1 MRFLKKY
8 FDFAIL
14 AFVVGGFVSVAAEGL
29 ATTPLPDTDE
39 SMMLQIS
46 YEMLNHGK
54 LAFPM
59 KRFYGG
65 NIENAWHS
73 LTPVAFVTLTGFLKL
88 FGWGLTQG
96 RVYNLI
102 TAVLMLLMLYLLAR
116 KLFSWQLGITAVVLI
131 VSDPL
136 FMARSRL
143 LRYDLLA
150 AAFALLAFYLYEKA
164 EEGEGKWYYLGS
176 GLAAGAGVM
185 SHTNVLYILA
195 VIAALMLFKDRW
207 KLFRKGKLYAFAAGA
222 LAAMAYEI
230 VFALVD
236 YKNFLLQT
244 RKDDVHFRVLEPMG
258 WLNNLTT
265 EPGRYVQWFEARG
278 VRIDTAT
285 LLLHLFLLAT
295 LVAIVYLLARAAVH
309 IKRGNAWVDP
319 RVRVVIATVI
329 IVLFFA
335 IVTQR
340 KVTQYVV
347 HLVPWFAL
355 CVAILLRDVTVQ
367 IRRLSVMKWRWARPA
382 YTAALVVIAIV
393 IASYGYELVKQ
404 NRNYLTHVRNPDQA
418 SFEDLTT
425 ALRSVVP
432 DGVCPA
438 SIASGYLWL
447 VFPERDDCY
456 FAYMEASLDE
466 PLELEGKDYA
476 LIVKPKFE
484 GRVSKLTGAGFER
497 FHLLG
502 ELNRTPYGTLLV
514 YYTGNDPRFT
524 ALAARRYYF
533 FGHQRGYVSDEQ
545 LARSHEVWSASSA
558 EFTWNPVEL
567 SQSFRSDDDDE
578 AAPENGHRKGRWM
591 EICSV
596 DLDANSIYR
605 VAADIVDQQEFDL
618 GIIDGQTLFPV
629 ERISEGADSQQ
640 GFEGLFKTS
649 RNGRVKIAVR
659 VPQAKLVAGSP
670 VSHISIRAIL

>member
-1 MRFLKKY
+1 MRFIKKY

-14 AFVVGGFVSVAAEGL
+14 AFVIGGFVSVAAEGL
-29 ATTPLPDTDE
+29 AATPLPDTDE

-73 LTPVAFVTLTGFLKL
+73 LTPVAFVTLSGFLKL

-116 KLFSWQLGITAVVLI
+116 KLFSWQVGLTAVVLVI
-131 VSDPL
+131 SDPL

-143 LRYDLLA
+143 LRYDLIA

-164 EEGEGKWYYLGS
+164 EESEGKWYYIGS

-195 VIAALMLFKDRW
+195 VIGALMFLKDRW
-207 KLFRKGKLYAFAAGA
+207 KLFRKGKLYAFSAGA

-244 RKDDVHFRVLEPMG
+244 RKDDVHFGVLEPLG

-265 EPGRYVQWFEARG
+265 ETGRYVLWFEARG
-278 VRIDTAT
+278 SRIDTAT

-295 LVAIVYLLARAAVH
+295 IVAIIYLLIRAAIQVR
-309 IKRGNAWVDP
+309 RGKTWDDP
-319 RVRVVIATVI
+319 RVRSVIATVI

-335 IVTQR
+335 VVTQR

-347 HLVPWFAL
+347 HLAPWFAL
-355 CVAILLRDVTVQ
+355 CVAILLRDVVAQ
-367 IRRLSVMKWRWARPA
+367 IHRLNVIKWRWARPMYA
-382 YTAALVVIAIV
+382 AALVVVAIV

-418 SFEDLTT
+418 SFDDLTT

-432 DGVCPA
+432 DSVCPA

-447 VFPERDDCY
+447 AFPERDDCY

-502 ELNRTPYGTLLV
+502 ELDRTPYGTLLV
-514 YYTGNDPRFT
+514 YYTGSDPRFT
-524 ALAARRYYF
+524 TLAVRRYYF

-545 LARSHEVWSASSA
+545 LARSREVWSAGAPDLS
-558 EFTWNPVEL
+558 WNPAAT
-567 SQSFRSDDDDE
+567 SQSLRSDDDDE
-578 AAPENGHRKGRWM
+578 ASLENGHRKGRWM

-596 DLDANSIYR
+596 DLDANSIYQ
-605 VAADIVDQQEFDL
+605 VAADIADQQDFDL
-618 GIIDGQTLFPV
+618 GVIDGPTLFPV
-629 ERISEGADSQQ
+629 ERISEGDDPPQR
-640 GFEGLFKTS
+640 FEGLFKTH

-659 VPQAKLVAGSP
+659 VPLAKLDAGSP
-670 VSHISIRAIL
+670 VSHISIRAIP

>member
-14 AFVVGGFVSVAAEGL
+14 AFVIGGFVSVAAEGL

-73 LTPVAFVTLTGFLKL
+73 LTPVAFVTLSGFLKL

-102 TAVLMLLMLYLLAR
+102 TAVLMLVMLYLLAR
-116 KLFSWQLGITAVVLI
+116 KLFSWQVGLTAVILI
-131 VSDPL
+131 ISDPL

-143 LRYDLLA
+143 LRYDLIA
-150 AAFALLAFYLYEKA
+150 AAFALLAVYLYEKA
-164 EEGEGKWYYLGS
+164 EEREIKWYYIGS

-195 VIAALMLFKDRW
+195 VIGALMLLKDRW
-207 KLFRKGKLYAFAAGA
+207 RLFRKGKLYAFGAGA

-230 VFALVD
+230 MFALID

-244 RKDDVHFRVLEPMG
+244 RKDDVHFAVLEPLG

-265 EPGRYVQWFEARG
+265 EPGRYVLWFEARG
-278 VRIDTAT
+278 SRIDTAT
-285 LLLHLFLLAT
+285 LLLHVFLLAT
-295 LVAIVYLLARAAVH
+295 IVAIVYLLLRAAIQVR
-309 IKRGNAWVDP
+309 RGKTWDDP
-319 RVRVVIATVI
+319 RVRIVIATVI

-335 IVTQR
+335 IVSQR

-347 HLVPWFAL
+347 HLAPWFAL
-355 CVAILLRDVTVQ
+355 CVAILLRDVVVQ
-367 IRRLSVMKWRWARPA
+367 IRRLKVIKWRWARPA
-382 YTAALVVIAIV
+382 YAAALVVIAIV

-404 NRNYLTHVRNPDQA
+404 NRNYLIHVRNPDQA
-418 SFEDLTT
+418 SFEDLKV
-425 ALRSVVP
+425 ALRSIVP

-447 VFPERDDCY
+447 AFPERDDCY

-502 ELNRTPYGTLLV
+502 ELDRTPYGTLLV

-533 FGHQRGYVSDEQ
+533 FGHQRGYVSDQQ
-545 LARSHEVWSASSA
+545 LARSREVWSANGT
-558 EFTWNPVEL
+558 EFTWNPAAP
-567 SQSFRSDDDDE
+567 SQSFRPDEDDE
-578 AAPENGHRKGRWM
+578 VSPDNGHRKGRWM

-596 DLDANSIYR
+596 DLDANSIYQ
-605 VAADIVDQQEFDL
+605 VAADIVDQTDFDL

-629 ERISEGADSQQ
+629 ERISEAGDAARR
-640 GFEGLFKTS
+640 FEGLFKTG
-649 RNGRVKIAVR
+649 RNGHVKIAVR
-659 VPQAKLVAGSP
+659 VPPAKLAAGSP
-670 VSHISIRAIL
+670 ISHISIRAIP

>member
-14 AFVVGGFVSVAAEGL
+14 AFVVGGFVTVAGERL
-29 ATTPLPDTDE
+29 ATVPLPDSDE

-73 LTPVAFVTLTGFLKL
+73 LTPIAFVTLSGFLKL
-88 FGWGLTQG
+88 FGWGLVQG
-96 RVYNLI
+96 RAYNLI
-102 TAVLMLLMLYLLAR
+102 TSVLMLLMLYLLAR
-116 KLFSWQLGITAVVLI
+116 KLFSWQVGLTAVVLI
-131 VSDPL
+131 ISDPL
-136 FMARSRL
+136 FLARSRL

-164 EEGEGKWYYLGS
+164 EESEGKWYYVGS

-195 VIAALMLFKDRW
+195 VIAALMLLEDRW
-207 KLFRKGKLYAFAAGA
+207 KLFRKGKLYLFGAGA
-222 LAAMAYEI
+222 LAAMGYEI

-265 EPGRYVQWFEARG
+265 EPARYVEWFKAHG
-278 VRIDTAT
+278 ARIDTAT
-285 LLLHLFLLAT
+285 LLLHFFLLT
-295 LVAIVYLLARAAVH
+295 TIVAIIYLLARAVIQIRSRSALS
-309 IKRGNAWVDP
+309 DP
-319 RVRVVIATVI
+319 RVRVLIATLI
-329 IVLFFA
+329 IMLFFA
-335 IVTQR
+335 VVTQR
-340 KVTQYVV
+340 KVTQYIV
-347 HLVPWFAL
+347 HLAPWFAL
-355 CVAILLRDVTVQ
+355 CVAVLLRDVTVQ
-367 IRRLSVMKWRWARPA
+367 IGCLGGVQRRWAKPA
-382 YTAALVVIAIV
+382 YAVALAVVTMVIA
-393 IASYGYELVKQ
+393 AYGYELLRQ
-404 NRNYLTHVRNPDQA
+404 NRNYLTRVRNPDQA
-418 SFEDLTT
+418 SFEDLKT

-447 VFPERDDCY
+447 AFPEQDNCY

-466 PLELEGKDYA
+466 PLELEGKEYA

-484 GRVSKLTGAGFER
+484 GRVSKLTGAGFDR

-502 ELNRTPYGTLLV
+502 ELVQTAYGTFLV
-514 YYTGNDPRFT
+514 YYTGRDPRLT
-524 ALAARRYYF
+524 ALPPRRYYF
-533 FGHQRGYVSDEQ
+533 FRRQKGYVSDEQ
-545 LARSHEVWSASSA
+545 LGRAREVWSAGES
-558 EFTWNPVEL
+558 EFTWKPAAA
-567 SQSFRSDDDDE
+567 SQSIQSDDSDE
-578 AAPENGHRKGRWM
+578 ESPNDGHRKGRWM
-591 EICSV
+591 EFSSV
-596 DLDANSIYR
+596 DLDANSIYE
-605 VAADIVDQQEFDL
+605 VTADITDQRDFDL
-618 GIIDGQTLFPV
+618 AIIDGQTVSPV
-629 ERISEGADSQQ
+629 QRISEGDDEAQRVR
-640 GFEGLFKTS
+640 GLFKTS
-649 RNGRVKIAVR
+649 GSKRVRFAVR
-659 VPQAKLVAGSP
+659 VSGAKAASP
-670 VSHISIRAIL
+670 PISHISIRAIL

>member
-14 AFVVGGFVSVAAEGL
+14 AFVIGGFVSVAAQGL

-73 LTPVAFVTLTGFLKL
+73 LTPVAFVTLSGFLKV
-88 FGWGLTQG
+88 FGWGLVQG
-96 RVYNLI
+96 RAYNLI
-102 TAVLMLLMLYLLAR
+102 TAVLLLLMLYLLAR

-131 VSDPL
+131 ISDPL

-150 AAFALLAFYLYEKA
+150 AAFALLALYLYEKA
-164 EEGEGKWYYLGS
+164 EESKGKWYYVGS
-176 GLAAGAGVM
+176 GVAAGAGVM

-195 VIAALMLFKDRW
+195 VIAALMFFKDRW
-207 KLFRKGKLYAFAAGA
+207 KLFRKGKLYLFGAGA

-236 YKNFLLQT
+236 YRNFLLQT
-244 RKDDVHFRVLEPMG
+244 RKDDVHFAVLEPLG

-265 EPGRYVQWFEARG
+265 EPGRYLLWFEARG
-278 VRIDTAT
+278 SRIDTAT
-285 LLLHLFLLAT
+285 LLLHVFLLAAI
-295 LVAIVYLLARAAVH
+295 VAIIYLLARATVQ
-309 IKRGNAWVDP
+309 ISRGRAWEDP
-319 RVRVVIATVI
+319 RVSIVIATVI

-335 IVTQR
+335 VVTQR

-347 HLVPWFAL
+347 HLAPWFAL
-355 CVAILLRDVTVQ
+355 CVAILLRDVVVQ
-367 IRRLSVMKWRWARPA
+367 IRRLNVMKRRWARPA
-382 YTAALVVIAIV
+382 YAAAVVVIAIV

-418 SFEDLTT
+418 SFEDLKV
-425 ALRSVVP
+425 ALKSVVP

-447 VFPERDDCY
+447 AFPEKDDCY

-524 ALAARRYYF
+524 TLAARRYYF

-545 LARSHEVWSASSA
+545 LARSREVWSASASNL
-558 EFTWNPVEL
+558 TWNPAAPSESVRPDE
-567 SQSFRSDDDDE
+567 DDE
-578 AAPENGHRKGRWM
+578 ASPENGHRKGRWM

-596 DLDANSIYR
+596 DLDASSIYQ
-605 VAADIVDQQEFDL
+605 VTTDLADHKDFDL
-618 GIIDGQTLFPV
+618 AVIDGKTLLPV
-629 ERISEGADSQQ
+629 ESISQ
-640 GFEGLFKTS
+640 GYDAPQRLKGLFKT
-649 RNGRVKIAVR
+649 RGNGRVKIAVR
-659 VPQAKLVAGSP
+659 VPIAELPTASP
-670 VSHISIRAIL
+670 ISHISIRAVL

>member
-14 AFVVGGFVSVAAEGL
+14 AFVIGGFVSVAAERL

-73 LTPVAFVTLTGFLKL
+73 LTPVAFVTLSGFLKL

-102 TAVLMLLMLYLLAR
+102 TSVLMLVLLYLLAR
-116 KLFSWQLGITAVVLI
+116 KLFSWQVGLTAVVLI
-131 VSDPL
+131 ISDPL

-164 EEGEGKWYYLGS
+164 EESEGKWYYLGS

-195 VIAALMLFKDRW
+195 VIAALMLLRDRL
-207 KLFRKGKLYAFAAGA
+207 KLFRKGKLYLFAAGA

-285 LLLHLFLLAT
+285 LLLHVFLLAT
-295 LVAIVYLLARAAVH
+295 IVAIVYLLARAAVQ
-309 IKRGNAWVDP
+309 IRRGNTWDDP
-319 RVRVVIATVI
+319 RVRIVIATVI

-335 IVTQR
+335 VVTQR

-347 HLVPWFAL
+347 HLAPWFAL
-355 CVAILLRDVTVQ
+355 CVAILLRDVVVQ
-367 IRRLSVMKWRWARPA
+367 IHRLSVMKWRWAKPVYA
-382 YTAALVVIAIV
+382 AALVVVLLAIAT
-393 IASYGYELVKQ
+393 YGYELVKQ
-404 NRNYLTHVRNPDQA
+404 NRNYLIHVRNPDQA
-418 SFEDLTT
+418 SFEDLKV

-432 DGVCPA
+432 EGVCPA

-447 VFPERDDCY
+447 AFPERDDCY

-502 ELNRTPYGTLLV
+502 ELDRTPYGTLLV

-524 ALAARRYYF
+524 ALPLRRYFF

-545 LARSHEVWSASSA
+545 LARSREVWSASA
-558 EFTWNPVEL
+558 PEFIWNEAATV
-567 SQSFRSDDDDE
+567 QSFRSDDDDE
-578 AAPENGHRKGRWM
+578 ALPENGHRKGRWM
-591 EICSV
+591 EFCSV
-596 DLDANSIYR
+596 DLDANSIYQ
-605 VAADIVDQQEFDL
+605 VTADIVDQQDVDL
-618 GIIDGQTLFPV
+618 AVIDGQTLFPV
-629 ERISEGADSQQ
+629 ERISEAADAQQ
-640 GFEGLFKTS
+640 RFEGLFKTS
-649 RNGRVKIAVR
+649 RNRRVRIAVR
-659 VPQAKLVAGSP
+659 VPQARLAAGSP
-670 VSHISIRAIL
+670 ISHISIRAIP